1 MQWLALTVWIL
12 VAMLAL
18 PLSRGAAY
26 GRASLGVQAL
36 AGLGGLALLGAV
48 CAGEANELAWWG
60 VGCGTIGVLAT
71 GVASVGLTAE
81 GEGTVAVQVGAME
94 EHEAG
99 LAGVQLLL
107 MALATILSGLVTL
120 GVGLAS

>member
-1 MQWLALTVWIL
+1 MQWLTLAMWIL

-36 AGLGGLALLGAV
+36 AAIGGLALSIAV
-48 CAGEANELAWWG
+48 CAGGALQLAWWAL
-60 VGCGTIGVLAT
+60 GCGALGVLA
-71 GVASVGLTAE
+71 VAAPTAGLTAE
-81 GEGTVAVQVGAME
+81 REGTAAVQVERLE
-94 EHEAG
+94 EHEAA

-107 MALATILSGLVTL
+107 FVLAAIFATLVALDI
-120 GVGLAS
+120 GLAS